1 MLRSGGGQV
10 FELEDADPYH
20 CPIRVEMG
28 WLSKSKGGKGS
39 AADAVVLR
47 DALATLLRH
56 IEGELPRADSKRLH
70 ELLDRMEEFPVPTGM
85 NKQALAVVKALRSA
99 GVGAGSADVADAL
112 RAMVQAMQRVSIHD
126 KELTKSIAS
135 LEKSVPLRVRNGD
148 ARLLEVT
155 ARALEKSAQAARF
168 RQAQSYEAV
177 YTIINTLEAQLG
189 KAMEAN
195 FSIEKDLEQ
204 VKLMVAELAS
214 PEDFPARKEAI
225 LVTLKRISD
234 GNSIARARVDQGVAR
249 TRELSHSI
257 RLQTGGEADL
267 RVKISIDSMTK
278 VADRPAFLEAL
289 PLALTEARYK
299 GGILTCM
306 RFNVDGMK
314 EINEQ
319 YHRSSGDDV
328 LRTVADTIVKLLRCE
343 DFVAR
348 LGADDFAALLP
359 NTGPREAKGAAKRLG
374 RKIEKMTF
382 THQDRTFDVGI
393 SIGIA
398 TWDGKE
404 SAESLFARCESA
416 LSRAKKNG
424 GGQYWVAKT
433 LQS

>member
-1 MLRSGGGQV
+1 
-10 FELEDADPYH
+10 
-20 CPIRVEMG
+20 MG
-28 WLSKSKGGKGS
+28 WFTKRRGGKASG
-39 AADAVVLR
+39 ADAVVLR

-70 ELLDRMEEFPVPTGM
+70 ELLERMEKFPVPTGM
-85 NKQALAVVKALRSA
+85 NKQAIAVVKALRSA

-126 KELTKSIAS
+126 KELTTSIAS
-135 LEKSVPLRVRNGD
+135 LERAVPLRVRNGE

-155 ARALEKSAQAARF
+155 ARALEKSAQGARF

-177 YTIINTLEAQLG
+177 YTILNTLETQLG

-195 FSIEKDLEQ
+195 LSMEKDLEQ
-204 VKLMVAELAS
+204 VQVLLSEVNS
-214 PEDFPARKEAI
+214 PVDFAAKKEAV
-225 LVTLKRISD
+225 LVAIKRISD
-234 GNSIARARVDQGVAR
+234 GNSISRARVDQGVAR
-249 TRELSHSI
+249 TRELNHSI
-257 RLQTGGEADL
+257 RVQSGGDVDL
-267 RVKISIDSMTK
+267 RVKVSIDAMTK

-306 RFNVDGMK
+306 RFNVDGIK

-328 LRTVADTIVKLLRCE
+328 LRTVADTIVKLLRSE

-348 LGADDFAALLP
+348 LSADDFAALLP

-374 RKIEKMTF
+374 RKIEKMIF
-382 THQDRTFDVGI
+382 THQAQTFGVGI

-404 SAESLFARCESA
+404 SAESLFSRCENA
-416 LSRAKKNG
+416 LLRAKKNG
-424 GGQYWVAKT
+424 GGQYWVATT
-433 LQS
+433 LQA